1 MWIQF
6 VNSDRRMKKRQET
19 VKDAASKF
27 KGLLL
32 KNRLRK
38 KAAEGDGNEP
48 KVGGTGEEE
57 KNSEAES
64 RRQTIPDLKIMS
76 EDEQT
81 TLVDTLRNAMSSL
94 RKEVEGCSDESD
106 SDFVDTSDDDW
117 IG

>member
-38 KAAEGDGNEP
+38 KAAEGGGNEP